1 MLYCFTL
8 QKDAAEILKHAIRTL
23 HTLKRRSD
31 NLEAYSKYME
41 YNVAFSCWQEHLKFN
56 YFLWSS
62 K

>member
-31 NLEAYSKYME
+31 NLEAYGIQRR
-41 YNVAFSCWQEHLKFN
+41 VFLLARAFEIQLF
-56 YFLWSS
+56 FVVFQVRI
-62 K
+62 